1 MQKIPK
7 LAGVNEAAEILGWK
21 KQKIVTYISRG
32 VFPEPI
38 QRLASGPIWTKK
50 TNRRLPRLSLL
61 RVVFFNAKEASYL
74 PDPR

>member
-1 MQKIPK
+1 MANFSEVIQMQKIPK
-7 LAGVNEAAEILGWK
+7 LVGVNEAAEILGWK

-50 TNRRLPRLSLL
+50 QIEDYRDSRS
-61 RVVFFNAKEASYL
+61 
-74 PDPR
+74 

>member
-1 MQKIPK
+1 MANFFEVIQMQKIPK

-50 TNRRLPRLSLL
+50 QIEDYRDSRS
-61 RVVFFNAKEASYL
+61 
-74 PDPR
+74 